1 MKTPNYLI
9 FSSLMLLLFN
19 FSTIIQAQQKV
30 TITTNAIESKV
41 FISMSPID
49 WSFWDEDYKKSQRMS
64 RQSLDTL
71 NTVGFQF
78 DAVTPGLYFFQP
90 MGYNQYAY
98 ITPSDKVAVYLAV
111 DSCIRGGKT
120 LRFEGTNAVYYNYYT
135 ELNLYLC
142 NYKMPW
148 FSVIK
153 DMNIYK
159 KKVKEWQSVQN
170 MFLENYQ
177 KNNDLRADFVETEKM
192 RINSEYVNLICSPV
206 YNRYITKDSLPDA
219 YFDDVD
225 KITFDNDK
233 LLPVYFR
240 AIFAKYIICS
250 TNDVF
255 SNIKPIYSRILLD
268 KHLSKYNKEYLIT
281 ALIGYFA
288 YHQKAGLKKELPE
301 IIAASEKQ
309 IENKDFL
316 LNIKKSKE
324 YFLYLNH
331 PFPDNVLDQTML
343 VSFDSKDQIT
353 LRELMQKYS
362 GQPMYFDFWASWCGA
377 CINDIQ
383 DSEEAKQLFKNK
395 GVNYVYLSFDKD
407 DNAWKKAS
415 EKNSIVTNQFRVIG
429 EYSSALMQY
438 LKFATIPQYV
448 YLDKSHKLFS
458 TAAPRPTPQFLL
470 DLQTMIKASDKKVI
484 QF

>member
-1 MKTPNYLI
+1 MKTPKHLI
-9 FSSLMLLLFN
+9 YSFLMLLLFN
-19 FSTIIQAQQKV
+19 LSATIQAQQKV
-30 TITTNAIESKV
+30 IITINPKESNV
-41 FISMSPID
+41 FISLSPID
-49 WSFWDEDYKKSQRMS
+49 WSFWDEDYKKSKRIS
-64 RQSLDTL
+64 KQSLDTL
-71 NTVGFQF
+71 NTIGFQF
-78 DAVTPGLYFFQP
+78 DATKPELYLFQL
-90 MGYNQYAY
+90 MNYNQYVY
-98 ITPSDKVAVYLAV
+98 ISPSDKDEAYIAV
-111 DSCIRGGKT
+111 DSCISGGKT
-120 LRFEGTNAVYYNYYT
+120 IRFEGTNVLYYNYYR
-135 ELNLYLC
+135 ELNLHLC
-142 NYKMPW
+142 KYKMPW
-148 FSVIK
+148 FPVIK

-159 KKVKEWQSVQN
+159 DKVKEWQSAQN
-170 MFLENYQ
+170 TFLELYQ
-177 KNNDLRADFVETEKM
+177 KSNNLRADFVEAETM
-192 RINSEYVNLICSPV
+192 RINSEYVRLICSPV
-206 YNRYITKDSLPDA
+206 YNRFITKDSLPDF
-219 YFDDVD
+219 YFDEAN
-225 KITFDNDK
+225 KITFNNDE
-233 LLPVYFR
+233 LLPIYFR
-240 AIFAKYIICS
+240 AIFSKYVICS
-250 TNDVF
+250 TNNVL
-255 SNIKPIYSRILLD
+255 SNIRPIYSRILLD

-288 YHQKAGLKKELPE
+288 YHQKAGFKKELLE
-301 IIAASEKQ
+301 IITASEKQ

-343 VSFDSKDQIT
+343 VSFDSKDKIT

-377 CINDIQ
+377 CIDDIQ

-395 GVNYVYLSFDKD
+395 GVNYVYLSLDKD

-415 EKNSIVTNQFRVIG
+415 EKNSTVTNQFRVIG